1 MKQHHDKLKC
11 DARGLS
17 MQYNLTH
24 LLIQSIIQHQRKYYS
39 GLAIKNMIDC
49 GAGVVDA
56 DYRGNIGIILFNF
69 GQTDF
74 EVNTGDRIA
83 QLILEQVSMVPAVKV
98 RELIG
103 TERGI
108 AGFGSTGV

>member
-74 EVNTGDRIA
+74 EVNIGDRI
-83 QLILEQVSMVPAVKV
+83 
-98 RELIG
+98 
-103 TERGI
+103 
-108 AGFGSTGV
+108 GVENS